1 MIENYVVRRFVC
13 FIPTNQFNKIFPGL
27 YNQIRREAH
36 PSILAGVKSIL
47 AGRGYPKDVEFRKAL
62 VENGLYGSGDRQAK
76 IRFILERIE
85 RHLAGKEPPRLETVS
100 VEHVMPQ
107 TLTDFWRDHLGEDW
121 ETAHALWLH
130 TLGNLTLTGY
140 NSEMS
145 NDDFSAKRQRLIGG
159 TLHLNKLF
167 AKFDS
172 WRAADIRARAETLV
186 EPILSIWPYF
196 GADQPQELVSP
207 PRGRRP
213 AELRILGKTCAVSTW
228 RDVLENTVNEVIEI
242 DPDAYGALSRE
253 LSSHVGSD
261 RTRFREARQL
271 RNGGYVNVNLS
282 AEGIDRL
289 CRRILDVAG
298 VSESEWN
305 VETR

>member
-1 MIENYVVRRFVC
+1 
-13 FIPTNQFNKIFPGL
+13 
-27 YNQIRREAH
+27 
-36 PSILAGVKSIL
+36 
-47 AGRGYPKDVEFRKAL
+47 
-62 VENGLYGSGDRQAK
+62 
-76 IRFILERIE
+76 
-85 RHLAGKEPPRLETVS
+85 
-100 VEHVMPQ
+100 
-107 TLTDFWRDHLGEDW
+107 
-121 ETAHALWLH
+121 
-130 TLGNLTLTGY
+130 
-140 NSEMS
+140 MS
-145 NDDFSAKRQRLIGG
+145 NDDFSAKRQRLIEG

-167 AKFDS
+167 ARFES
-172 WRAADIRARAETLV
+172 WRVADIKARAEILV
-186 EPILSIWPYF
+186 EPVLSIWPYF
-196 GADQPQELVSP
+196 GGEQPEELVSA

-213 AELRILGKTCAVSTW
+213 AELQIFGKTLAVSTW

-253 LSSHVGSD
+253 LSSHIGSD

-298 VSESEWN
+298 VSESEWD

>member
-1 MIENYVVRRFVC
+1 
-13 FIPTNQFNKIFPGL
+13 
-27 YNQIRREAH
+27 
-36 PSILAGVKSIL
+36 
-47 AGRGYPKDVEFRKAL
+47 
-62 VENGLYGSGDRQAK
+62 
-76 IRFILERIE
+76 
-85 RHLAGKEPPRLETVS
+85 
-100 VEHVMPQ
+100 MPQ

-121 ETAHALWLH
+121 ETVHALWLH

-145 NDDFSAKRQRLIGG
+145 NDDFAAKRQRLVSG

-167 AKFDS
+167 SKFDS
-172 WRAADIRARAETLV
+172 WRAADIKARAEALV

-196 GADQPQELVSP
+196 GGEQPQELVSP
-207 PRGRRP
+207 PKGRRP

-242 DPDAYGALSRE
+242 DPDAYSALCRE
-253 LSSHVGSD
+253 LSSHIGAD

-271 RNGGYVNVNLS
+271 RNGGYLNVNLS

-289 CRRILDVAG
+289 CRRILDVAE
-298 VSESEWN
+298 VAESEWN